1 MYSYLWK
8 NSQHIRNSNLIKNIY
23 KTTTT
28 NIMLKDI
35 NRHFSKEDIQI
46 ANRYIYMLNIANY

>member
-1 MYSYLWK
+1 MYNYLWK
-8 NSQHIRNSNLIKNIY
+8 NSQHIRNSSLIKNIY

-35 NRHFSKEDIQI
+35 NRCFSKEDIQI
-46 ANRYIYMLNIANY
+46 ANRHIYMLNIANY